1 MKTKLV
7 IVREITHLLSSMG
20 VQNSYIGVKQTAYAV
35 DMALQNPECMTL
47 VTKRLY
53 PEVAKRDHTTP
64 ARVER
69 NIRTIVQILW
79 EDNPAALNAV
89 AGYELKRKPT
99 TSQFIAILVD
109 YLQR

>member
-1 MKTKLV
+1 
-7 IVREITHLLSSMG
+7 MG
-20 VQNSYIGVKQTAYAV
+20 VPNSYTGVKQTAYAV
-35 DMALQNPECMTL
+35 DLALKSPESLTL

-53 PEVAKRDHTTP
+53 PAVANRAHTTP
-64 ARVER
+64 SSVER
-69 NIRTIVQILW
+69 NIRTIVQIIW
-79 EDNPAALNAV
+79 EDNPTALNAI

>member
-1 MKTKLV
+1 
-7 IVREITHLLSSMG
+7 MG
-20 VQNSYIGVKQTAYAV
+20 VPNSYTGVKQAAYAV
-35 DMALQNPECMTL
+35 DFAMKNPESLTL

-53 PEVAKRDHTTP
+53 PVVARCDHTT
-64 ARVER
+64 ATSVER
-69 NIRTIVQILW
+69 NIRTIVQIIW
-79 EDNPAALNAV
+79 ENNPASLNAI